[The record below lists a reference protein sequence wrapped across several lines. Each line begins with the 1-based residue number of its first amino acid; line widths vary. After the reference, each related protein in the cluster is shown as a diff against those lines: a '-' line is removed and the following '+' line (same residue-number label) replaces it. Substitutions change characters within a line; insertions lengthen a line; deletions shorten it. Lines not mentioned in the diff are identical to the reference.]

1 VTSTSS
7 TSTTTTTEVPVTT
20 TTQPPKTPE
29 SVIIARITDIE
40 LAESVESIITG
51 EVTVEVLDE
60 LVNNENFDNLDEE
73 TLEAVSEAL
82 SEAPTEIKE
91 EFESEVNVY
100 NGSFD
105 TYVPVGSRISVED
118 RRVVVAVTATVSAAA
133 AAPAGG
139 GRRRR

>member
-1 VTSTSS
+1 
-7 TSTTTTTEVPVTT
+7 
-20 TTQPPKTPE
+20 
-29 SVIIARITDIE
+29 
-40 LAESVESIITG
+40 VESIITG

-60 LVNNENFDNLDEE
+60 LVNNANFDNLDEE

-82 SEAPTEIKE
+82 SEAPTEVKE
-91 EFESEVNVY
+91 AFESEVNVY

-105 TYVPVGSRISVED
+105 SYVPAGSRISVED

>member
-1 VTSTSS
+1 M
-7 TSTTTTTEVPVTT
+7 
-20 TTQPPKTPE
+20 
-29 SVIIARITDIE
+29 
-40 LAESVESIITG
+40 ESIITG

-82 SEAPTEIKE
+82 SEAPTEVKE
-91 EFESEVNVY
+91 AFESEVNVY

>member
-1 VTSTSS
+1 M
-7 TSTTTTTEVPVTT
+7 
-20 TTQPPKTPE
+20 
-29 SVIIARITDIE
+29 
-40 LAESVESIITG
+40 ESIITG